1 MPVQLENIGLF
12 VNTKLAKVPHS
23 FKQLEKNALAFKKKG
38 GGRVAL
44 DVQQGGSAGDPYH
57 MYPLF
62 SGLCGYIFGKTH
74 GRLNPKK
81 IGVANKKFIRNTS
94 LIDRWN
100 KEGLVNAKI
109 DFTTGLNL
117 FTSGKAAYYLTGPW
131 NIEAVRKAGI
141 SFKIVQLPKIKCRSV
156 PFLGVQG
163 FMVTKYAAQH
173 GVASA
178 AKDFV
183 GNYMASPNAQYRMT
197 VLNNRYPANL
207 RAAKRVKDTALKQLG
222 RAGKGGVPMP
232 NIPQMSAVWEDL
244 GTAWIKSTK
253 GSGATPAKAAFQT
266 AARNIRNKIAG
277 G

>member
-1 MPVQLENIGLF
+1 
-12 VNTKLAKVPHS
+12 
-23 FKQLEKNALAFKKKG
+23 
-38 GGRVAL
+38 
-44 DVQQGGSAGDPYH
+44 

-74 GRLNPKK
+74 GRLDPHK
-81 IGVANKKFIRNTS
+81 IGVANPKFLKNSSR
-94 LIDRWN
+94 IDKWN

-117 FTSGKAAYYLTGPW
+117 FTSGKAAYYITGPW
-131 NIEAVRKAGI
+131 NIEAIRKAGI
-141 SFKIVQLPKIKCRSV
+141 SFKVVQVPKIACSSV

-183 GNYMASPNAQYRMT
+183 ANYMGGANAQYRMT
-197 VLNNRYPANL
+197 VLNGRYPANTA
-207 RAAKRVKDTALKQLG
+207 AAKRVKDTALKQLG
-222 RAGKGGVPMP
+222 KASKGGVPMP

-244 GTAWIKSTK
+244 GVAWIKSTK
-253 GSGATPAKAAFQT
+253 GEGATPAKAAFQT